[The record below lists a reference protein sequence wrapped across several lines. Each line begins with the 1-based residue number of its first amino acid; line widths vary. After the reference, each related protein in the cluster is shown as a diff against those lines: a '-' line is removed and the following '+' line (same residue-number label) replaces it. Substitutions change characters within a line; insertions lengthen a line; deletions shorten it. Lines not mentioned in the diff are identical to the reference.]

1 MPIMAHTSV
10 MTSSWRFFPEFARL
24 VCLQA
29 NGFSHQCELIRVKG
43 AMFVPAAPRSRLER
57 SMLFVEN
64 QEEGQCLHRR

>member
-43 AMFVPAAPRSRLER
+43 VLLVPAAPRSRLECG
-57 SMLFVEN
+57 MLFIEN
-64 QEEGQCLHRR
+64 QGLGQCLHRC